1 MRSTVKNNLPRR
13 VFQGRSARFS
23 YVEIPAPRKAVGAK
37 SRAAPRAEN
46 VSAPA
51 YGASEHTSPFS
62 CKSTERAGASAG
74 RTAEAV
80 KALACEPTERVD
92 ASASGETEVVK
103 ALACGAAERV
113 SASANGETEVV
124 KAFSCRAAERA
135 NQVRGRNIG
144 NRKGI
149 RVQIAVRDSMGRNGR
164 AKQSLRPRFAL
175 KEAQNESDCLRRFQ
189 TNDF

>member
-1 MRSTVKNNLPRR
+1 MPARSNSPFAAQNAAINLC
-13 VFQGRSARFS
+13 ARFHGS
-23 YVEIPAPRKAVGAK
+23 LASGGVNNAKHCKKQPPPTSFSREICAFFLCRNSAPRKAVGAEEP
-37 SRAAPRAEN
+37 SAPRAEN

-135 NQVRGRNIG
+135 NRSAGGISETVRVSAC
-144 NRKGI
+144 K
-149 RVQIAVRDSMGRNGR
+149 S
-164 AKQSLRPRFAL
+164 P
-175 KEAQNESDCLRRFQ
+175 
-189 TNDF
+189 